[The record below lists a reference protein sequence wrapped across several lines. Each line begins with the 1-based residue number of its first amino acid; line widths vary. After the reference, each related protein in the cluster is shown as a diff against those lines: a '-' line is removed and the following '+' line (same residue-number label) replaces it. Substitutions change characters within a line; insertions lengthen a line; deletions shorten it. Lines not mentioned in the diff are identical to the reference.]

1 MRARALVGLGVL
13 LLMSAGCT
21 KDEPDPDD
29 TSSGQDDTSSDD
41 TENTGDTSFGES
53 FDAETPLLTLTLDGV
68 EFRANP
74 GNWNNGGTT
83 STLSAQA
90 EDTAGNGLSVT
101 LMIDGPIRYAG
112 TYPVTMLNYSSAPPS
127 DAPTVWIANEPTG
140 VTFTTLGF
148 DDDNGLF
155 GTIDGAATL
164 TNADGAAA
172 VAAGSGTVRSW
183 PKF

>member
-1 MRARALVGLGVL
+1 MGLGL
-13 LLMSAGCT
+13 LLLVAAGCT
-21 KDEPDPDD
+21 KDEPEPDD
-29 TSSGQDDTSSDD
+29 TSSSQDDTASGDD

-53 FDAETPLLTLTLDGV
+53 FDAESPSFVLSLDGV
-68 EFRANP
+68 DFTASP
-74 GNWNNGGTT
+74 GNWNNSGTT

-90 EDTAGNGLSVT
+90 EDSAGNGLSVT
-101 LMIDGPIRYAG
+101 MMIGGPIRFAG

-148 DDDNGLF
+148 DENNGLF

-172 VAAGSGTVRSW
+172 VRAGSGAVRSW